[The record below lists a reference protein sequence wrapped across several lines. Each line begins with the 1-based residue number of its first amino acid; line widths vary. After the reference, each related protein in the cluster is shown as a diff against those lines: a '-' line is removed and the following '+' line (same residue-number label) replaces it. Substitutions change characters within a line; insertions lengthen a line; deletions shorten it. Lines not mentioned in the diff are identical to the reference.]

1 MPARVQLAGK
11 TKNSFVQHFEYL
23 KKKAT
28 SVNKYIFPMEHRQ
41 RQSSL
46 NNLANSLLS
55 LAVYCC

>member
-1 MPARVQLAGK
+1 MPTGVQLAGE
-11 TKNSFVQHFEYL
+11 TKNYFVQHFEYL
-23 KKKAT
+23 KKAT

-46 NNLANSLLS
+46 NKLANSLLS